1 MYRDLKYLI
10 ALSLPAF
17 TYFSFVNTGLLS
29 FSVVIYAFLFLPLIE
44 TILPQSQQNLDKE
57 VVDNQKSKF
66 IFDVLLYLNVPI
78 IYGFILLFFY
88 QMRTSMPDTITIIG
102 WVSSLGLLLGS
113 VGINVAHELGHK
125 LEWYKKVMAKALLL
139 PCFYMH
145 FYIEHNQGHHK
156 NVATDLDPASAKK
169 GENLYFFWMRSLV
182 GSYLSA
188 WRIEIR
194 NCKRKDVSTFGLN
207 NELVVFTLVQFA
219 FLITLVLI
227 VGLYMTL
234 LFLVSSLFAVLLL
247 ETINYIEHYGLR
259 REKLPNGRYERVRPC
274 HSWNS
279 NHELG
284 RIVLYEL
291 TRHSDHHYQAQ
302 KKYQLLDHHDEAKQL
317 PFGYPA
323 SMVLSLFPPLWYKLM
338 NSRL

>member
-17 TYFSFVNTGLLS
+17 TYLSLVSTGILS
-29 FSVVIYAFLFLPLIE
+29 YSVVIYAFIIIPLLELFLP
-44 TILPQSQQNLDKE
+44 QSEENLDLE
-57 VVDNQKSKF
+57 VVDSQKTKF
-66 IFDVLLYLNVPI
+66 VFDILLYLNVPI
-78 IYGFILLFFY
+78 IYGFIALFFY
-88 QMRTSMPDTITIIG
+88 QMQTSIVDTVTIIG
-102 WVSSLGLLLGS
+102 WVFSLGLLLGS

-125 LEWYKKVMAKALLL
+125 PEWYKNTMAKALLL

-156 NVATDLDPASAKK
+156 HVGTDLDPASAKK
-169 GENLYFFWMRSLV
+169 DENLYFFWMRSMV

-188 WRIEIR
+188 WKIEIR
-194 NCKRKDVSTFGLN
+194 NCKRKDASAYGLG
-207 NELVVFTLVQFA
+207 NELVVFTLIQSA
-219 FLITLVLI
+219 
-227 VGLYMTL
+227 
-234 LFLVSSLFAVLLL
+234 FLVSLFLTVGVYLTFLFLISSLFSVLLL

-284 RIVLYEL
+284 RIILYVL
-291 TRHSDHHYQAQ
+291 TRHSDHHYQSD

-317 PFGYPA
+317 PYGYPA